1 MTARITPF
9 EMSDYDAAVSL
20 WRDAEGV
27 VLGAA
32 DDRDAIARFLAHND
46 GLSFVARRDGR
57 LVGAALCGC
66 DGRRADEPPVAARYE
81 AQPIVVRQ
89 EARDRVAIVGGA
101 EDDALRV
108 APEAHRGVVV
118 GHLKRR
124 DASGHRRAPSPVNR
138 RRAPPARTIPRYRD
152 PAPPSTFGPA
162 REPLRSS
169 RPGSPPRSGRAPGTA
184 S

>member
-66 DGRRADEPPVAARYE
+66 DGRRGYLHHVAVETASR
-81 AQPIVVRQ
+81 RQ
-89 EARDRVAIVGGA
+89 GIASALVERCL
-101 EDDALRV
+101 DALR
-108 APEAHRGVVV
+108 
-118 GHLKRR
+118 
-124 DASGHRRAPSPVNR
+124 R
-138 RRAPPARTIPRYRD
+138 RRVEKCHLFVLVGNEDA
-152 PAPPSTFGPA
+152 
-162 REPLRSS
+162 LRFWD
-169 RPGSPPRSGRAPGTA
+169 RSGWARRGDLVMMSRGIA
-184 S
+184 

>member
-46 GLSFVARRDGR
+46 GLSFVARRYGR

-66 DGRRADEPPVAARYE
+66 DGRRGYLHHVAVE
-81 AQPIVVRQ
+81 AALRRQ
-89 EARDRVAIVGGA
+89 GIASALVERCL
-101 EDDALRV
+101 DALR
-108 APEAHRGVVV
+108 
-118 GHLKRR
+118 
-124 DASGHRRAPSPVNR
+124 R
-138 RRAPPARTIPRYRD
+138 RRVEKCHLFVLVGNEDALRFWDQSGWARRGD
-152 PAPPSTFGPA
+152 
-162 REPLRSS
+162 LVMMS
-169 RPGSPPRSGRAPGTA
+169 RGIA
-184 S
+184 

>member
-66 DGRRADEPPVAARYE
+66 DGRRGYLHHVAVETASR
-81 AQPIVVRQ
+81 RQ
-89 EARDRVAIVGGA
+89 GIASALVERCL
-101 EDDALRV
+101 DALR
-108 APEAHRGVVV
+108 
-118 GHLKRR
+118 
-124 DASGHRRAPSPVNR
+124 R
-138 RRAPPARTIPRYRD
+138 RRVEKCHLFVLVGNEDALRFWDQSGWARRGD
-152 PAPPSTFGPA
+152 
-162 REPLRSS
+162 LVMMS
-169 RPGSPPRSGRAPGTA
+169 RGIA
-184 S
+184 